1 MASKRSTAFG
11 RSSVIG
17 MASRSLIAKRK
28 ILVVSH
34 DIGGAQAIYPVV
46 PKLRRNRNLHVDVI
60 AGGFAQ
66 KVFARLRRENTSE
79 DWSDA
84 KIDEYLDKNR
94 PDLLLS
100 STSWKARLEQ
110 GFRNRARVRGIPS
123 IVVIDFWS
131 NYRMRWHDATY
142 RYEDGLDQVCVM
154 DAQTAAAMEK
164 EGYPIEK
171 IHVTGQ
177 PHLER
182 CYQRAVGPPSNS
194 GAISDLAILFL
205 TISLSALGL
214 NDDPVA
220 PIQVVCEGLGH
231 LHKTVKRPVS
241 LLIRPHPHETPTP
254 DFLSRIQQFA
264 TSGITVH
271 LADRT
276 RPILEQLK
284 RCDVVLGYITMGLFE
299 ARSLGKQAI
308 AIKLADHP
316 PELVAAM
323 ANAGIDL
330 VPFEAGSIASSLS
343 RPGNQ
348 LGTHKINT
356 HVGAADAIVR
366 LCQDLVGRAV
376 DAG

>member
-1 MASKRSTAFG
+1 
-11 RSSVIG
+11 
-17 MASRSLIAKRK
+17 MASRSALPKRK

-34 DIGGAQAIYPVV
+34 DIGGAQAVYPVV
-46 PKLRRNRNLHVDVI
+46 PKLRSKSNLQVDVI

-66 KVFARLRRENTSE
+66 KVFTRLRPEKTSE

-84 KIDEYLDKNR
+84 RIDEYLDRNR

-100 STSWKARLEQ
+100 STSWKSRLEQ
-110 GFRNRARVRGIPS
+110 GFRNCAYARRIPS

-142 RYEDGLDQVCVM
+142 GFEDGPDHVCVM
-154 DAQTAAAMEK
+154 DAQTAEAVHK
-164 EGYPIEK
+164 EGYPTGK

-182 CYQRAVGPPSNS
+182 CYQRTVAHQPRSESGPEIAV
-194 GAISDLAILFL
+194 LFL

-214 NDDPVA
+214 NDDPVT
-220 PIQVVCEGLGH
+220 PIRVVCEALGH
-231 LHKTVKRPVS
+231 LHETTKRPVS
-241 LLIRPHPHETPTP
+241 LLVRPHPHETPAP
-254 DFLSRIQQFA
+254 DFLPRIKESTPPGVA
-264 TSGITVH
+264 VS

-276 RPILEQLK
+276 RPLLAQLK

-299 ARSLGKQAI
+299 ARSLGKQAV

-323 ANAGIDL
+323 TNAGIGL
-330 VPFEAGSIASSLS
+330 VPFEADSIASSLS
-343 RPGNQ
+343 RPGNEVE
-348 LGTHKINT
+348 THKIDA
-356 HVGAADAIVR
+356 HVGATDAIVN
-366 LCQDLVGRAV
+366 LCQDLV